1 MTPPKEKRDPKEAA
15 RRASAR
21 AEAGKAKHAKPLA
34 KPKDVVFPVEELWR
48 AVSEEEEV
56 GLANLGVKALKQHF
70 AYDMQRGVFLELTP
84 GGGYF
89 AEDHSGQIKVELQ
102 KALRPQLEQQ
112 RDALTTEA
120 YRQDTSKEDRGRA
133 EAARKK
139 YISALKRLSSKHSL
153 DNLTDLMR
161 TGRDSLARDNSDFD
175 RDPWALHCLNCRV
188 DLRTGQEREGRHEDM
203 STKYC
208 QAMWRGLQ
216 YEHPAWNAYME
227 SLLPADMA
235 EYLQHFVGYAIT
247 GIQRKAFAIFFSK
260 FSDSGK
266 TLLLETFKSVFGNYA
281 GMLPAA
287 LLMEDKKGKGL
298 GPTPELAALQG
309 LRLAFLSESG
319 KSDHFE
325 VARLKWLT
333 GGDTLVARG
342 LFAKPVSFEPTH
354 TLFLASNHLAR
365 IGIDEDAMWGRIHV
379 FKFPYAFKDN
389 PAKPHERPIDP
400 DLKDQLRQEEV
411 KSAILAW
418 AVRGCLAWQG
428 NGQKFT
434 PPLSSRE
441 ALENYRLNEDY
452 LESFVRACC
461 FVGKDYREQA
471 KPLHEAYSQWHVDE
485 FGSNSKPLGR
495 RKFCEAMAGKF
506 EKDDDGR
513 YHYYLGLQLKNSF

>member
-1 MTPPKEKRDPKEAA
+1 MAGPTKRDPQEAA

-21 AEAGKAKHAKPLA
+21 AEAGKAKHAKPPA
-34 KPKDVVFPVEELWR
+34 KPKDVVFSVKELWR
-48 AVSEEEEV
+48 AVCNDET
-56 GLANLGVKALKQHF
+56 GLSWLGIRALEHLYVHDIQRSVDLNLI
-70 AYDMQRGVFLELTP
+70 P
-84 GGGYF
+84 GGGYLK
-89 AEDHSGQIKVELQ
+89 EDFTRQLVVDLQ
-102 KALRPQLEQQ
+102 NCLRPQLEQQ

-120 YRQDTSKEDRGRA
+120 YRQDTSKEDRRRA
-133 EAARKK
+133 EAGRKR
-139 YISALKRLSSKHSL
+139 YESALKRLSNKHSL
-153 DNLTDLMR
+153 DNITALMR
-161 TGRDSLARDNSDFD
+161 IGLASLARDNADFD
-175 RDPWALHCLNCRV
+175 RNPWALHCLNCRI
-188 DLRTGQEREGRHEDM
+188 DLRTGQDREGQLEDM

-208 QAMWRGLQ
+208 QAVWRGLQ
-216 YEHPAWNAYME
+216 YEHPVWNAYIE
-227 SLLPADMA
+227 SLLPPDMA
-235 EYLQHFVGYAIT
+235 EYLQQFVGYAIT

-266 TLLLETFKSVFGNYA
+266 TLLLETFKAVFNNYA

-342 LFAKPVSFEPTH
+342 LFTKPVAFEPTH

-389 PAKPHERPIDP
+389 PAKPHERPINP

-411 KSAILAW
+411 KSAVLAW
-418 AVRGCLAWQG
+418 AVRGCLAWQK
-428 NGQKFT
+428 NGQRFN
-434 PPLSSRE
+434 PPLSSRD
-441 ALENYRLNEDY
+441 ALEKYRLSEDY
-452 LESFVRACC
+452 LEGFILERCQI
-461 FVGKDYREQA
+461 GKDYREQA
-471 KPLHEAYSQWHVDE
+471 GPLHEAYATWHVEE
-485 FGSNSKPLGR
+485 FGASSKPLGR

-506 EKDDDGR
+506 EKQDDGR
-513 YHYYLGLQLKNSF
+513 HHHYLGLRLKSAF

>member
-1 MTPPKEKRDPKEAA
+1 MAGPSKKDPLEAA
-15 RRASAR
+15 RRAEAR
-21 AEAGKAKHAKPLA
+21 ASAGKAKYAKPAA
-34 KPKDVVFPVEELWR
+34 KSAEVVFTPEELLR
-48 AVSEEEEV
+48 AVSEEET
-56 GLANLGVKALKQHF
+56 GLAGLAVRALKNRF
-70 AYDMQRGVFLELTP
+70 AYDLQRGTFLELIP

-89 AEDHSGQIKVELQ
+89 VEDQAGQVKIELQ
-102 KALRPQLEQQ
+102 QVLRPQLERQ
-112 RDALTTEA
+112 RNALSEEA
-120 YRQDTSKEDRGRA
+120 YRADTSKEDRTRA

-139 YISALKRLSSKHSL
+139 YVSALKRLSSKRSL
-153 DNLTDLMR
+153 DNLADLMR
-161 TGRDSLARDNSDFD
+161 TGRDSLARDNADFN
-175 RDPWALHCLNCRV
+175 RDPWALHCLNLRI
-188 DLRTGQEREGRHEDM
+188 DLRTGQDREGRPENL
-203 STKYC
+203 STRHC
-208 QAMWRGLQ
+208 DAIWRGLH
-216 YEHPAWNAYME
+216 YEHPVWNAYLE

-287 LLMEDKKGKGL
+287 LLMEDRRGKGL
-298 GPTPELAALQG
+298 GPTPELEALQG

-319 KSDHFE
+319 KSDHFD
-325 VARLKWLT
+325 VAKLKWLT
-333 GGDTLVARG
+333 GGDTLVARA
-342 LFAKPVSFEPTH
+342 LYAKPISFEPTH

-389 PAKPHERPIDP
+389 PTKPHERPINP

-418 AVRGCLAWQG
+418 AVRGCLAWQK
-428 NGQKFT
+428 NGQKFN

-441 ALENYRLNEDY
+441 ALEKYRLNEDY
-452 LESFVRACC
+452 VEGFIRACC
-461 FVGKDYREQA
+461 LIGRDYREQA
-471 KPLHEAYSQWHVDE
+471 KPLHDAYVQWHVEE

-495 RKFCEAMAGKF
+495 RKFCDAMAGKF

-513 YHYYLGLQLKNSF
+513 FHYYLGLRLKDSL